1 MFRFVIALI
10 ALVVVS
16 AKSVSMSTDTT
27 VNGVDG
33 LNLKWEVPFKVDD
46 YVVGFKYSMSELK
59 KAPQTL
65 FAKRTIGMGD
75 DSRAT
80 VSAEFDVAS
89 KNLQVA
95 TSWMSDKVG
104 LAVNALAD
112 SKEML
117 KKVGAS
123 TSRAVGD
130 FNLDLEGKY
139 DMLKKSTDFSGKL
152 SRDDTSAEVTYNTD
166 DRDVVLN
173 VEHNLDASNSV
184 EPSISLTTGDVTY
197 GYTRKWDGGALSSTY
212 HPGDR
217 ADFKWTDRGT
227 SGSWVTKASVPLENT
242 KNTKV
247 SFTRE
252 WDY

>member
-1 MFRFVIALI
+1 MFRFLLALVGLALI
-10 ALVVVS
+10 S

-27 VNGVDG
+27 VAGVDG

-46 YVVGFKYSMSELK
+46 YTVGFKYSMSELR

-65 FAKRTIGMGD
+65 FARRTIGLGD
-75 DSRAT
+75 SSAT
-80 VSAEFDVAS
+80 VDAEFDVAG
-89 KNLQVA
+89 KTLEVA
-95 TSWMSDKVG
+95 TSWVSDKVG

-123 TSRAVGD
+123 TTRSVGD
-130 FNLDLEGKY
+130 FNLDLSGKY
-139 DMLKKSTDFSGKL
+139 DMLKKSTDFAGQL
-152 SRDDTSAEVTYNTD
+152 SRDDTSAEVTYNTE

-173 VEHNLDASNSV
+173 VKHNVDDRNTV
-184 EPSISLTTGDVTY
+184 EPSISLTSGDVTY
-197 GYTRKWDGGALSSTY
+197 GYTRKWDGGSLSSSY

-217 ADFKWTDRGT
+217 ADFKWTDKGT

-247 SFTRE
+247 SFKRD

>member
-1 MFRFVIALI
+1 MFKVFILI
-10 ALVVVS
+10 ALLAAVS
-16 AKSVSMSTDTT
+16 AKTVSMSTDSTIA
-27 VNGVDG
+27 GVDG

-46 YVVGFKYSMSELK
+46 YTVGFKYSMSELRK
-59 KAPQTL
+59 SPQSL
-65 FAKRTIGMGD
+65 FAKRTIGFGD
-75 DSRAT
+75 EARAT
-80 VSAEFDVAS
+80 VNAEFDVAS
-89 KNLQVA
+89 KTLEVA
-95 TSWMSDKVG
+95 TSWVSDKVG

-112 SKEML
+112 SKAML

-123 TSRAVGD
+123 TTRSVGD
-130 FNLDLEGKY
+130 FTVDISGKY
-139 DMLKKSTDFSGKL
+139 DMLKKSTDFKGQL

-166 DRDVVLN
+166 VKDIVLN
-173 VEHNLDASNSV
+173 VEHQIDDKNSV

-197 GYTRKWDGGALSSTY
+197 GYTRKWDGGSLATNY

-217 ADFKWTDRGT
+217 ADFKWTDKGT

-247 SFTRE
+247 SFTRD